1 MTYVRGLFLDLYEH
15 IRPELRH
22 SDWLIVV
29 SIDWYIDCRKI
40 DDSIIHALNV
50 STPTASIQ
58 ARGVDPKGRTF
69 NIDFIWFHHGFKMFR
84 WTWKFPKFLWCQILK
99 ACQYIIR
106 KNRGF
111 FPSLLC
117 LYIFTFSFFPLF
129 NWTYMISG

>member
-1 MTYVRGLFLDLYEH
+1 MSEDCFLIYTSTFGLSSG
-15 IRPELRH
+15 IQ
-22 SDWLIVV
+22 
-29 SIDWYIDCRKI
+29 IDWSINWFIDRRKI

-99 ACQYIIR
+99 LANILYEKI
-106 KNRGF
+106 GVF
-111 FPSLLC
+111 FLHFYVFISLLS
-117 LYIFTFSFFPLF
+117 LSFLF
-129 NWTYMISG
+129 LIEHIWFLDKYNVD